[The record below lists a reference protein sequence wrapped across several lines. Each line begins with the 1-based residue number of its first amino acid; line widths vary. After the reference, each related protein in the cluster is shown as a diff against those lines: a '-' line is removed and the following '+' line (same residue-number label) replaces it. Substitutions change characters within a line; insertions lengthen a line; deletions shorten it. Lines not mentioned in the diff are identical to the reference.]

1 MVKYQARITH
11 IGPYVSEFVQENVL
25 VFFGSEAPEEL
36 AEFAILHDGK
46 ALEGQLVPGDKI
58 FLGDDD
64 YGVLAVGEVANSNL
78 ANLGHL
84 VVKVNGQSE
93 PEMPG
98 DVCVEAKPLPLIE
111 VGMLVRI
118 EDSK

>member
-11 IGPYVSEFVQENVL
+11 IGPYVSEFVEEKVL
-25 VFFGSEAPEEL
+25 VFFGSDAPEEL

-46 ALEGQLVPGDKI
+46 VMEGQLVPGDRI
-58 FLGDDD
+58 FLGDED
-64 YGVLAVGEVANSNL
+64 YAVLAVGEVANSNL

-98 DVCVEAKPLPLIE
+98 DVCVEAKPLPPIE

>member
-11 IGPYVSEFVQENVL
+11 IGPYVSEFVEEKVL
-25 VFFGSEAPEEL
+25 VFFGSQAPEEL

-46 ALEGQLVPGDKI
+46 TLTGQLQPGDTI
-58 FLGDDD
+58 FLGDEDFA
-64 YGVLAVGEVANSNL
+64 VLAVGEVANTNL

-98 DVCVEAKPLPLIE
+98 DVCVETKPLPPIE